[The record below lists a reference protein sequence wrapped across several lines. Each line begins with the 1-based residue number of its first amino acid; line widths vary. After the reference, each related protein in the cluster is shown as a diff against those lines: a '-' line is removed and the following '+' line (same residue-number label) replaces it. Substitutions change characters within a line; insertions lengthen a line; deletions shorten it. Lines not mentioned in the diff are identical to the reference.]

1 MTAVISSSS
10 SAINNSNILEIK
22 TVQSS
27 TFKSLIDALKEI
39 LIETNLEIDS
49 TGLRIIA
56 LDASHIVLC
65 HLKLEASQFEV
76 FKCTKKLYVGIN
88 MLKLHMLI
96 KTLGSND
103 VLTMFIESNDSNK
116 LGIQIENPEKN
127 VKTIYKL
134 NILDINILN
143 ITIPPADFQVT
154 MTMPAVNFQKII
166 RDMHNLAD
174 YIEIRNVEEQL
185 CFSCKG
191 DFCTQE
197 TILGT
202 DKSSGLTITR
212 SEGEGEGG
220 GGEGGEDEEEEGNSG
235 KKVKGVVDGTE
246 GDVDKDD
253 NDIIQGVFSL
263 KYMSMFTKFTN
274 LCTTVEIFLKNNFP
288 LILRYRVASLGV
300 INLVLAQQDVDIS
313 V

>member
-1 MTAVISSSS
+1 MTYL
-10 SAINNSNILEIK
+10 LEIK

-27 TFKSLIDALKEI
+27 TFKLLIDALKEI
-39 LIETNLEIDS
+39 LIETNLEIDQ

-65 HLKLEASQFEV
+65 HLKLEASQFEI
-76 FKCTKKLYVGIN
+76 FKCAKKLFVGIN

-96 KTLGSND
+96 KTVGSND
-103 VLTMFIESNDSNK
+103 VLTIFIEESDPNK

-127 VKTIYKL
+127 VKTIYRL
-134 NILDINILN
+134 NILDINVLN

-154 MTMPAVNFQKII
+154 MTMASVNFQKII

-174 YIEIRNVEEQL
+174 YIEIRNVENQL

-202 DKSSGLTITR
+202 DNTSGLSITR
-212 SEGEGEGG
+212 SN
-220 GGEGGEDEEEEGNSG
+220 EDE
-235 KKVKGVVDGTE
+235 T
-246 GDVDKDD
+246 GDQE
-253 NDIIQGVFSL
+253 IIQGVFSL

-274 LCTTVEIFLKNNFP
+274 LCNTVEIFLKNNFP

-300 INLVLAQQDVDIS
+300 INLVLAQQDVDVTS
-313 V
+313 VT

>member
-1 MTAVISSSS
+1 M
-10 SAINNSNILEIK
+10 SNYLLEIK
-22 TVQSS
+22 TVQAS

-39 LIETNLEIDS
+39 LIETNLEIDQ
-49 TGLRIIA
+49 TGMRIIA

-65 HLKLEASQFEV
+65 HLKLDASQFEV
-76 FKCTKKLYVGIN
+76 FKCAKKLFVGIN

-103 VLTMFIESNDSNK
+103 VLTMFIEAGDSNK

-154 MTMPAVNFQKII
+154 MTMPSVNFQKII

-202 DKSSGLTITR
+202 DKASGLTITR
-212 SEGEGEGG
+212 S
-220 GGEGGEDEEEEGNSG
+220 D
-235 KKVKGVVDGTE
+235 DI
-246 GDVDKDD
+246 DD
-253 NDIIQGVFSL
+253 NEHEIIQGVFSL

-274 LCTTVEIFLKNNFP
+274 LCSTVEIFLKNNFP
-288 LILRYRVASLGV
+288 LILRYRVASLGI
-300 INLVLAQQDVDIS
+300 INLVLAQQDVDIAL
-313 V
+313 

>member
-1 MTAVISSSS
+1 MQNDLKPIMGQAPMTYL
-10 SAINNSNILEIK
+10 LEIK

-27 TFKSLIDALKEI
+27 TFKLLIDALKEI
-39 LIETNLEIDS
+39 LIETNLEIDE
-49 TGLRIIA
+49 TGLRVIA

-65 HLKLEASQFEV
+65 HLKLDASQFES
-76 FKCTKKLYVGIN
+76 FKCTQKLFVGIN

-96 KTLGSND
+96 KTVGSND
-103 VLTMFIESNDSNK
+103 VLTLFIEESDPNK

-127 VKTIYKL
+127 VKTIYRL
-134 NILDINILN
+134 NILDINVVN

-154 MTMPAVNFQKII
+154 MTMASVNFQKII

-174 YIEIRNVEEQL
+174 FIEIRNVENQL
-185 CFSCKG
+185 CFACKG

-202 DKSSGLTITR
+202 DKSSGLSITR
-212 SEGEGEGG
+212 S
-220 GGEGGEDEEEEGNSG
+220 N
-235 KKVKGVVDGTE
+235 E
-246 GDVDKDD
+246 GDE
-253 NDIIQGVFSL
+253 IIQGVFSL
-263 KYMSMFTKFTN
+263 KYMAMFTKFTN

-300 INLVLAQQDVDIS
+300 ISLVLAQQDVEGINAA
-313 V
+313 